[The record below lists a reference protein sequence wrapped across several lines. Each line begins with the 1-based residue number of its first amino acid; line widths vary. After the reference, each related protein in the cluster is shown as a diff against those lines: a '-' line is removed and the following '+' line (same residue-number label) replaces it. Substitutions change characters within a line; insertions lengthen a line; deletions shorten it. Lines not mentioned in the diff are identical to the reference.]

1 MVIPRYD
8 SIMSVEKVAA
18 SFDPVLLAEIREDAA
33 QAGTPS
39 LSAWLA
45 DAAQLKLRR
54 HRAATLLAEHERRHG
69 VITDAELAAVQSA
82 WPA

>member
-1 MVIPRYD
+1 MMHFV
-8 SIMSVEKVAA
+8 SVEKVAA
-18 SFDPVLLAEIREDAA
+18 SFDRQLLAQIRDDAA
-33 QAGTPS
+33 QVGAPS

-54 HRAATLLAEHERRHG
+54 HRAAVLLGEYERLHG
-69 VITDAELAAVQSA
+69 SISDAELAAVQEQ

>member
-1 MVIPRYD
+1 
-8 SIMSVEKVAA
+8 MSVEKVAA

-33 QAGTPS
+33 QAGAPS
-39 LSAWLA
+39 LSSWLA

-54 HRAATLLAEHERRHG
+54 HRAAVLLAKYEHRHG
-69 VITDAELAAVQSA
+69 VITDAELAEVQSA